1 MGGGMKS
8 SRSSSQLTELGAG
21 GGAVRLDEPP
31 VLCDCQVL
39 SPKDLPRL
47 LRLVCGMSPPKI
59 HTNLRKFGIDLLITS
74 VSSGVIIVYNYTI
87 ILKFKEYGLQIT
99 IDIRSE

>member
-1 MGGGMKS
+1 MKS
-8 SRSSSQLTELGAG
+8 SKSSSQLTELGAG

-39 SPKDLPRL
+39 SPEDLPRL

-59 HTNLRKFGIDLLITS
+59 QTNLRKFGIDLLINS
-74 VSSGVIIVYNYTI
+74 VSSG
-87 ILKFKEYGLQIT
+87 
-99 IDIRSE
+99 